1 MDGFMTSW
9 IRRRLQTSRYLKK
22 GLRSFSKSFLLLDI
36 FQKEIEESGMIR
48 IFSSWRLGVFSSFAE
63 RLYPVPGRVPSAS
76 HRFIKTLEDRG
87 KVGVCGVLQ
96 LDRSFGF

>member
-9 IRRRLQTSRYLKK
+9 IRRRLQTSRCLKK

-48 IFSSWRLGVFSSFAE
+48 ISHHGERVFSSFAE
-63 RLYPVPGRVPSAS
+63 KLYPVPGRVPSAS

-96 LDRSFGF
+96 LDHSFGF